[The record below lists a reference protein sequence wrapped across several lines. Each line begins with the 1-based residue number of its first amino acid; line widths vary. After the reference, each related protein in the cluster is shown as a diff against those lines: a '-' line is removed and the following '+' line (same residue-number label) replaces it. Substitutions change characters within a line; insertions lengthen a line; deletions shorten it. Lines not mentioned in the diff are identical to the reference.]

1 MALYNDIIHSGD
13 YTMKQLT
20 LYQIDAFA
28 TSVFTGNPAG
38 VCPLDTWLT
47 DKQMQAIAEENNL
60 SETAF
65 IVPEN
70 DHYRIRWFTPNTEV
84 DLCGHATLASAF
96 VLFNQLKHP
105 GSAILFQSNSGE
117 LRVSKHNNQL
127 QMDFPA
133 LPYQKITP
141 TDEVLNALSIKPKE
155 IYQSTFDLL
164 CIFEQESD
172 VRNIQLDLLAISQL
186 KCRGIILSAPS
197 SSGDVYSRCFYPA
210 CNVPEDPVTGSAH
223 CVIAPYWCNR
233 LDKTRIHAVQGLK
246 RQGTLECEIKDNR
259 VLLTGTCHMYM
270 QGTIFIPSE

>member
-1 MALYNDIIHSGD
+1 
-13 YTMKQLT
+13 MKQLT
-20 LYQIDAFA
+20 LSQIDAFA

-47 DKQMQAIAEENNL
+47 DKEMQYIAEENNL

-105 GSAILFQSNSGE
+105 GSTILFQSNSGE
-117 LRVSKHNNQL
+117 LRVSKQNNQL

-133 LPYQKITP
+133 LPYQKIIP
-141 TDEVLNALSIKPKE
+141 TDEMLNALSIKPKE

-164 CIFEQESD
+164 CIFEKESD
-172 VRNIQLDLLAISQL
+172 VQTIQLDLLAISQL
-186 KCRGIILSAPS
+186 PFRGIILSALS
-197 SSGDVYSRCFYPA
+197 SSGDIYSRCFYPA

-246 RQGTLECEIKDNR
+246 RQGALECEIKDNR
-259 VLLTGTCHMYM
+259 VLLTGTCHMYL

>member
-1 MALYNDIIHSGD
+1 
-13 YTMKQLT
+13 MKQLT

-38 VCPLDTWLT
+38 VCLLDTCLT

-65 IVPEN
+65 IVQEN

-105 GSAILFQSNSGE
+105 SSTILFQSNSGE
-117 LRVSKHNNQL
+117 LRVSKQNSQL

-141 TDEVLNALSIKPKE
+141 TDEVLHALSITPKE

-172 VRNIQLDLLAISQL
+172 VRTIQLDLLAISQL
-186 KCRGIILSAPS
+186 PFRGIILSAPS

-233 LDKTRIHAVQGLK
+233 LDKTRIHAIQGLK
-246 RQGTLECEIKDNR
+246 RQGALECEIKDNR

>member
-1 MALYNDIIHSGD
+1 
-13 YTMKQLT
+13 MKQLT

-28 TSVFTGNPAG
+28 TSVFTGNPAA
-38 VCPLDTWLT
+38 VCPLDAWLT

-65 IVPEN
+65 FVPEN
-70 DHYRIRWFTPNTEV
+70 GHYRIRWFTPNTEV

-96 VLFNQLKHP
+96 VLFNQLNYQ
-105 GSAILFQSNSGE
+105 GSTILFQSNSGE
-117 LRVSKHNNQL
+117 LRVSKQNNQL

-141 TDEVLNALSIKPKE
+141 AAEVLNTLSIKPTE

-164 CIFEQESD
+164 CIFEHEFD
-172 VRNIQLDLLAISQL
+172 VRNIQLNLLAISQL
-186 KCRGIILSAPS
+186 EHRGIILSAPS
-197 SSGDVYSRCFYPA
+197 SSSDVYSRCFYPA

-223 CVIAPYWCNR
+223 SVIAPYWCNR
-233 LDKTRIHAVQGLK
+233 LNKTRIHAVQGLK
-246 RQGTLECEIKDNR
+246 RQGALECEIKDNR

-270 QGTIFIPSE
+270 QGTIFIPSEELQ